1 MAVSRLPNGVVQ
13 GEMAGLPLL
22 QPGTGSMTES
32 PDLTAVFDHIERNR
46 SAFLDRLIDYLR
58 HPSISAQNIGITEV
72 GQLLVGM
79 LTGIGLETSLMPTK
93 GHPMVVGRWQK
104 APGKPTVILYGHYD
118 VQPPEPLDKWI
129 SPPFEPT
136 IRDGRLYA
144 RGVGD
149 NKGQH
154 FAQILAIES
163 HLKVHGTL
171 PCNVILLLEGE
182 EEIGSPH
189 IADFVR
195 ANRDLLQAD
204 LSVTADGPRH
214 ASGAAALK
222 FGSRGVVSF
231 ELRCRHASRDV
242 HSGNFG
248 GVVPNPIWTLVH
260 LLGTMKNAA
269 GEITIEG
276 FHDGVEPP
284 APEELAAIERLPL
297 DVEAEK
303 ASLGLTRLDAPADRP
318 FYDRLCFQPT
328 LTINGFHGGYGGPGT
343 KTVLPNE
350 AFVKCD
356 IRLVHDQD
364 PQDILRKVAAHVA
377 RHAPEVE
384 FVAADMGMQP
394 SKTPIASPFTAPLV
408 RAFVAAQGVE
418 PLLVPAGF
426 GSLPNYVFTK
436 ILGIPAFG
444 TPYANPDEANH
455 APNENLELD
464 CFYSGIRT
472 GAAVLHE
479 LGR

>member
-1 MAVSRLPNGVVQ
+1 MAASDAL
-13 GEMAGLPLL
+13 A
-22 QPGTGSMTES
+22 
-32 PDLTAVFDHIERNR
+32 AVFEHIETNR
-46 SAFLDRLIDYLR
+46 VAFLDRLVAYLR
-58 HPSISAQNIGITEV
+58 HPSISAENIGIAEV
-72 GQLLVGM
+72 GALLVDM
-79 LTGIGLETSLMPTK
+79 LTDIGLETNLMPTV
-93 GHPMVVGRWQK
+93 GHPMVVARWEK
-104 APGKPTVILYGHYD
+104 APGKPTVLLYGHYD
-118 VQPPEPLDKWI
+118 VQPPDPLDKWL

-144 RGVGD
+144 RGAGD

-195 ANRDLLQAD
+195 ANKDVLKAD
-204 LSVTADGPRH
+204 LAVTADGPRH
-214 ASGAAALK
+214 ASGAAAIK

-260 LLGTMKNAA
+260 LLGTMKNAG
-269 GEITIEG
+269 GEITIAG
-276 FHDGVEPP
+276 FHDGIEPP
-284 APEELAAIERLPL
+284 SSEEVAAIERLPL
-297 DVEAEK
+297 DVEAVQK
-303 ASLGLTRLDAPADRP
+303 SLGLARLDAPAERS
-318 FYDRLCFQPT
+318 FYERLCFRPT
-328 LTINGFHGGYGGPGT
+328 LTINGFHGGYGGIGT

-350 AFVKCD
+350 ALVKCD
-356 IRLVHDQD
+356 VRLVEAQD
-364 PQDILRKVAAHVA
+364 PEDILRKIANHVA

-384 FVAADMGMQP
+384 FIAADKGMQP
-394 SKTPIASPFTAPLV
+394 SKTSIASSFTAVLR

-418 PLLVPAGF
+418 PLLIPAGF
-426 GSLPNYVFTK
+426 GSLPGYVFTK
-436 ILGIPAFG
+436 ILGIPAFV

-455 APNENLELD
+455 APNENLTLD
-464 CFYSGIRT
+464 CFYSGLRT
-472 GAAVLHE
+472 GAALLHE
-479 LGR
+479 LGRELR

>member
-1 MAVSRLPNGVVQ
+1 MASSD
-13 GEMAGLPLL
+13 A
-22 QPGTGSMTES
+22 
-32 PDLTAVFDHIERNR
+32 LTAVFEHIDANR
-46 SAFLDRLIDYLR
+46 AAFLDRLVDYLR
-58 HPSISAQNIGITEV
+58 HPSISAENIGIAEV
-72 GQLLVGM
+72 GALLVEM
-79 LTGIGLETSLMPTK
+79 LTEIGLDTTLVPTE
-93 GHPMVVGRWQK
+93 GHPMVVARWEK
-104 APGKPTVILYGHYD
+104 APGKPTVLLYGHYD
-118 VQPPEPLDKWI
+118 VQPPDPLDKWL

-163 HLKVHGTL
+163 HLKVHGAL

-182 EEIGSPH
+182 EEIGSPN
-189 IADFVR
+189 IAGFVR
-195 ANRDLLQAD
+195 GYKDKLRAD
-204 LSVTADGPRH
+204 LAVTADGPRH
-214 ASGAAALK
+214 ASGAAAIK

-260 LLGTMKNAA
+260 LLGTMKNDA
-269 GEITIEG
+269 GEITIAG
-276 FHDGVEPP
+276 FDDGIEPP
-284 APEELAAIERLPL
+284 SPEELAAIERLPL
-297 DVEAEK
+297 DIEAFK
-303 ASLGLTRLDAPADRP
+303 GGLGLARLDAPADRP
-318 FYDRLCFQPT
+318 FYDRLCFRPT

-350 AFVKCD
+350 ALVKCD
-356 IRLVHDQD
+356 IRLVHNQD

-377 RHAPEVE
+377 KHAPEVE

-418 PLLVPAGF
+418 PLLIPAGF
-426 GSLPNYVFTK
+426 GSLPGYVFTK
-436 ILGIPAFG
+436 ILGIPAFV

-455 APNENLELD
+455 APNENLTLD
-464 CFYSGIRT
+464 CFYSGLRT
-472 GAAVLHE
+472 GAALLHE
-479 LGR
+479 LGQSRAP

>member
-1 MAVSRLPNGVVQ
+1 MASSDAL
-13 GEMAGLPLL
+13 A
-22 QPGTGSMTES
+22 
-32 PDLTAVFDHIERNR
+32 AVFEHIETNR
-46 SAFLDRLIDYLR
+46 VAFLDRLVAYLR
-58 HPSISAQNIGITEV
+58 HPSISAENIGIAEV
-72 GQLLVGM
+72 GALLVDM
-79 LTGIGLETSLMPTK
+79 LTDIGLETNLVPTV
-93 GHPMVVGRWQK
+93 GHPMVVARWEK
-104 APGKPTVILYGHYD
+104 APGKPTVLLYGHYD
-118 VQPPEPLDKWI
+118 VQPPDPLDKWL

-195 ANRDLLQAD
+195 ANKDVLKAD
-204 LSVTADGPRH
+204 LAVTADGPRH
-214 ASGAAALK
+214 ASGAAAIK

-260 LLGTMKNAA
+260 LLGTMKNAG
-269 GEITIEG
+269 GEITIAG
-276 FHDGVEPP
+276 FHDGIEPP
-284 APEELAAIERLPL
+284 SSEEVAAIERLPL
-297 DVEAEK
+297 DVEAVQK
-303 ASLGLTRLDAPADRP
+303 SLGLARLDAPAERP
-318 FYDRLCFQPT
+318 FYERLCFRPT
-328 LTINGFHGGYGGPGT
+328 LTINGFHGGYGGIGT

-356 IRLVHDQD
+356 VRLVEAQD
-364 PQDILRKVAAHVA
+364 PEDILRKIARHVA
-377 RHAPEVE
+377 MHAPEVE
-384 FVAADMGMQP
+384 FIAADRGMQP
-394 SKTPIASPFTAPLV
+394 SKTPIASSFTAVLR

-418 PLLVPAGF
+418 PLLIPAGF
-426 GSLPNYVFTK
+426 GSLPGYVFTK
-436 ILGIPAFG
+436 ILGIPAFV

-455 APNENLELD
+455 APNENLTLD
-464 CFYSGIRT
+464 CFYSGLRT
-472 GAAVLHE
+472 GAALLHE
-479 LGR
+479 LGRSQAP

>member
-1 MAVSRLPNGVVQ
+1 MASTDTL
-13 GEMAGLPLL
+13 A
-22 QPGTGSMTES
+22 
-32 PDLTAVFDHIERNR
+32 AVFRHIETNR
-46 SAFLDRLIDYLR
+46 SAFLDRLIAYLR
-58 HPSISAQNIGITEV
+58 HPSISAENIGIAEV
-72 GQLLVGM
+72 GALLVEM
-79 LTGIGLETSLMPTK
+79 LTEIGLETSLVPTD
-93 GHPMVVGRWQK
+93 GHPMVVARWLK
-104 APGKPTVILYGHYD
+104 APDKPTVLLYGHYD
-118 VQPPEPLDKWI
+118 VQPPDPLDKWL

-136 IRDGRLYA
+136 IRDGRIYA

-182 EEIGSPH
+182 EEIGSPN
-189 IADFVR
+189 IEGFVQ
-195 ANRDLLQAD
+195 ANKAMLKAD
-204 LSVTADGPRH
+204 LAVTADGPRH
-214 ASGAAALK
+214 ASGAAAVK

-269 GEITIEG
+269 GEITIAG
-276 FHDGVEPP
+276 LHDDIEAPT
-284 APEELAAIERLPL
+284 PEELAAIERLPL
-297 DVEAEK
+297 DIEAVQR
-303 ASLGLTRLDAPADRP
+303 SLGLTRLDAPAERP
-318 FYDRLCFQPT
+318 FYERLCFRPT

-356 IRLVHDQD
+356 IRLVEAQD

-377 RHAPEVE
+377 EHAPEVE
-384 FVAADMGMQP
+384 FIAADSGMQP
-394 SKTPIASPFTAPLV
+394 SKTPIGSPFTAPLQ

-418 PLLVPAGF
+418 PLLIPAGF
-426 GSLPNYVFTK
+426 GSLPGYVFTK
-436 ILGIPAFG
+436 ILGIPAFV

-455 APNENLELD
+455 APNENLTLD
-464 CFYSGIRT
+464 CFYSGVRT
-472 GAAVLHE
+472 GAALLHE
-479 LGR
+479 LGQLEAP

>member
-1 MAVSRLPNGVVQ
+1 MAAS
-13 GEMAGLPLL
+13 
-22 QPGTGSMTES
+22 
-32 PDLTAVFDHIERNR
+32 DLTAVFDHIDRNR
-46 SAFLDRLIDYLR
+46 DAFLDRLIAYLR
-58 HPSISAQNIGITEV
+58 HPSISAQNIGIAEV

-79 LTGIGLETSLMPTK
+79 LTEIGLETSLMPTK
-93 GHPMVVGRWQK
+93 GHPMVVARWQK
-104 APGKPTVILYGHYD
+104 APGKPTVLLYGHYD
-118 VQPPEPLDKWI
+118 VQPPDPLDKWI

-154 FAQILAIES
+154 LAQILAIES

-171 PCNVILLLEGE
+171 PCNIILLLEGE

-195 ANRDLLQAD
+195 EHGATLKAD
-204 LSVTADGPRH
+204 LAITADGPRH
-214 ASGAAALK
+214 SSGAAAIK

-231 ELRCRHASRDV
+231 ELRCRHAVRDV

-269 GEITIEG
+269 GEITIAG

-284 APEELAAIERLPL
+284 APEEIAAIERLPL
-297 DVEAEK
+297 DVEAVK
-303 ASLGLTRLDAPADRP
+303 KSLGLSRLDAPADRP
-318 FYDRLCFQPT
+318 FYDRLCFRPT

-343 KTVLPNE
+343 KTVLPCE

-364 PQDILRKVAAHVA
+364 PEDILRKVAAHVA
-377 RHAPEVE
+377 QHAPEVE
-384 FVAADMGMQP
+384 FVTFEMGMQP
-394 SKTPIASPFTAPLV
+394 SKTPIGSPWTPKLV
-408 RAFVAAQGVE
+408 RAFIAAQGE
-418 PLLVPAGF
+418 DPLLIPAGF
-426 GSLPNYVFTK
+426 GSLPGYVFTK
-436 ILGIPAFG
+436 ILGIPAFV

-455 APNENLELD
+455 APNENLMLD
-464 CFYSGIRT
+464 CFHSGIRT

-479 LGR
+479 LGD